1 MISLFYSSKEVEDGG
16 WRMEVG
22 GFIMICMVMDAFYLA
37 MAMMMQGDG
46 ILK

>member
-1 MISLFYSSKEVEDGG
+1 
-16 WRMEVG
+16 MEVG
-22 GFIMICMVMDAFYLA
+22 GFIMICMVMDAMFYLA